1 MERKSRTQLFQQI
14 IDEIKARRFVAKAEL
29 CKEIADTNLFNKCVD
44 SMEEVGMIKTS
55 YVFSPSGRQRQI
67 LEAVNLENSELIIR
81 ALAKVLS
88 PSLRELF
95 DVWYGKRHA
104 AVDTRTKEEL
114 EKEKKGHSTIDLLS
128 ELHSRGRASEY
139 E

>member
-1 MERKSRTQLFQQI
+1 MVKSRYIFTP
-14 IDEIKARRFVAKAEL
+14 A
-29 CKEIADTNLFNKCVD
+29 
-44 SMEEVGMIKTS
+44 
-55 YVFSPSGRQRQI
+55 GRQREM
-67 LEAVNLENSELIIR
+67 LEATPNLENSGLIIR

-95 DVWYGKRHA
+95 DEWYGKRHA

-114 EKEKKGHSTIDLLS
+114 EKEKKRHSTIDLLS

>member
-1 MERKSRTQLFQQI
+1 MIKKRKI
-14 IDEIKARRFVAKAEL
+14 VARAEL
-29 CKEIADTNLFNKCVD
+29 AREILTDTRLYNKCIEALKETGIVK
-44 SMEEVGMIKTS
+44 SS
-55 YVFSPSGRQRQI
+55 YVFTPTGRQREM
-67 LEAVNLENSELIIR
+67 LEATPNLENSGLIIR
-81 ALAKVLS
+81 ALAKILS

-95 DVWYGKRHA
+95 DEWYGKRHA

-128 ELHSRGRASEY
+128 ELHSRGRASGY